1 MLQKLCTPRQPCF
14 SILRI
19 SAKKQIACPS
29 ITPPF
34 FKNYS
39 TAVYKKNRRSQELLY
54 KQFYGYAMSICLR
67 YTRSREEAKE
77 ILNDGFLKVFTKLE
91 SFDVSR
97 PFKTW
102 LSRIMI
108 NTALDHYRQE
118 VRRDVFDDVEVAEQV
133 SVDETVIS
141 KLSHEELVGLIQ
153 RLTPAY
159 RLVFSLSVIDG
170 YTHEEIAEQLNIS
183 VGASKSN
190 LSRAR
195 EKLREMLS
203 KINIDDYDRVA
214 R

>member
-1 MLQKLCTPRQPCF
+1 MPEYTSAVLIELLDGCLQ
-14 SILRI
+14 
-19 SAKKQIACPS
+19 
-29 ITPPF
+29 
-34 FKNYS
+34 
-39 TAVYKKNRRSQELLY
+39 KNRRSQELLY

-77 ILNDGFLKVFTKLE
+77 ILNDGFFKVFTKLDT
-91 SFDVSR
+91 FDSSR
-97 PFKTW
+97 SFKTW

-118 VRRDVFDDVEVAEQV
+118 IRRDVFDDVEVADNV
-133 SVDETVIS
+133 AIDETVIS
-141 KLSHEELVGLIQ
+141 KLAHEELMELIQ
-153 RLTPAY
+153 KLTPAY
-159 RLVFSLSVIDG
+159 RVVFSLSVIDG
-170 YTHEEIAEQLNIS
+170 YTHEEIADQLNIS

-203 KINIDDYDRVA
+203 KINIGDYDRVT

>member
-1 MLQKLCTPRQPCF
+1 MPEYN
-14 SILRI
+14 
-19 SAKKQIACPS
+19 SAVLHELLEGCL
-29 ITPPF
+29 
-34 FKNYS
+34 
-39 TAVYKKNRRSQELLY
+39 KKNRRSQELLY

-67 YTRSREEAKE
+67 YTPSREEAKE

-91 SFDVSR
+91 SFDTNRS
-97 PFKTW
+97 FKTW
-102 LSRIMI
+102 LSRVMI

-118 VRRDVFDDVEVAEQV
+118 VRRDVFENVEMAEPV
-133 SVDETVIS
+133 SVDETAIS
-141 KLSHEELVGLIQ
+141 KLAHDELIGMIQ
-153 RLTPAY
+153 KLTPSY
-159 RLVFSLSVIDG
+159 RIVFSLSVIDG

-203 KINIDDYDRVA
+203 KINSDNYDRVT

>member
-1 MLQKLCTPRQPCF
+1 MPEYNSAVLHELLAGCLQR
-14 SILRI
+14 
-19 SAKKQIACPS
+19 
-29 ITPPF
+29 
-34 FKNYS
+34 
-39 TAVYKKNRRSQELLY
+39 NRRSQELLY

-77 ILNDGFLKVFTKLE
+77 ILNDAFLKVFTKLE
-91 SFDVSR
+91 SFDTDRS
-97 PFKTW
+97 FKTW
-102 LSRIMI
+102 LSRIVI

-118 VRRDVFDDVEVAEQV
+118 IRRDVFDNVEIADNV

-141 KLSHEELVGLIQ
+141 KLSHEELLMLIQ
-153 RLTPAY
+153 KLTPSY
-159 RLVFSLSVIDG
+159 RIVFCLSVIDG

-203 KINIDDYDRVA
+203 KINIDDYDRVT

>member
-1 MLQKLCTPRQPCF
+1 MPGYNSAVLQELLDGC
-14 SILRI
+14 LR
-19 SAKKQIACPS
+19 
-29 ITPPF
+29 
-34 FKNYS
+34 
-39 TAVYKKNRRSQELLY
+39 KNRRSQELLY

-67 YTRSREEAKE
+67 YTKSREEGKE

-91 SFDVSR
+91 TYDPER

-118 VRRDVFDDVEVAEQV
+118 LRRDVFDNVEAGENV

-141 KLSHEELVGLIQ
+141 KLSHEELISLIQ
-153 RLTPAY
+153 KLTPAY
-159 RLVFSLSVIDG
+159 RIVFSLYVIDG
-170 YTHEEIAEQLNIS
+170 YTHEEIADQLNIS
-183 VGASKSN
+183 LGASKSN

-203 KINIDDYDRVA
+203 KINIDNYDRVA